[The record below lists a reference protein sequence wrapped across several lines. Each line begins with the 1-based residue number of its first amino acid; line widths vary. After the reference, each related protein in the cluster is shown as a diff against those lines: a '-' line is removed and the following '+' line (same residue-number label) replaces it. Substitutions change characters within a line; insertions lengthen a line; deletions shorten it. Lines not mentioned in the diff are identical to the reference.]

1 MASASPL
8 GRERTVTD
16 TWIESQLS
24 RVLTILEKDK
34 AGGVPAVILLSSV
47 IHSAILDE
55 GASLLT

>member
-1 MASASPL
+1 MAPVSLP

-16 TWIESQLS
+16 AWIELQLS

-47 IHSAILDE
+47 FHSAVQE
-55 GASLLT
+55 EASSLLI